1 MRDLRGTLTLVVFL
15 DPECFDSCPLLANQL
30 ATAIRGLGSAP
41 GAVSILAI
49 DVNPV
54 FNKVADVRTFT
65 KEHGLDSLV
74 GWHFVTGTT
83 AQVGSVLAAFGEGVS
98 VPDVGMI
105 GHPQSVYLFGRAG
118 QELGVLNDTANDN
131 LTDGYVALITA
142 ELRRHL

>member
-1 MRDLRGTLTLVVFL
+1 MRDLRGKLILVVFL

-30 ATAIRGLGSAP
+30 ATSVRDLGVAS

-54 FNKVADVRTFT
+54 FNSVSDVRTFT
-65 KEHGLDSLV
+65 REHGLDSLA

-83 AQVGSVLAAFGEGVS
+83 AEVGSVLAAFGEGVS

-118 QELGVLNDTANDN
+118 EELGVLNDTANDD
-131 LTDGYVALITA
+131 LAESYVALITS